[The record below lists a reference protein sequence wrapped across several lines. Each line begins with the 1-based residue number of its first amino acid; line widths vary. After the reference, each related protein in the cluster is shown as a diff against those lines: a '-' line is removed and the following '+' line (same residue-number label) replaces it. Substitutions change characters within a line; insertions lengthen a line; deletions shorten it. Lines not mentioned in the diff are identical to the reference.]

1 MDIAPSLW
9 QLVDIA
15 YVFTEAFMWEYT
27 DNVREHFLN
36 PRNAG
41 EMKDADAVGE
51 VGSLACGDAL
61 KLFLKIKDNRII
73 DASFQTFGCA
83 SAIASSSAL
92 TEMIKGKALEEA
104 LAITNRDIAE
114 FLGGLPKEKMHCSI
128 MGQEA
133 LEAAIRSYRGEPP
146 IPHSHEG
153 RGVCACF
160 GVTEAQIV
168 KAIKENKLTTVEEV
182 TNFTK
187 AGGGCGN
194 CIEDI
199 RHILEITLS
208 GDKNTPLPA
217 DLTDLRKPKAEPAAP
232 MSNIQRMQRV
242 MAVLDEVI
250 RPRLQ
255 QDGGDIELVDI
266 NGQIVSVALKGM
278 CSSCPSSR
286 LTIEGFV
293 QQTLQEQVEPG
304 IRVQEVAS

>member
-1 MDIAPSLW
+1 
-9 QLVDIA
+9 
-15 YVFTEAFMWEYT
+15 MWEYT

-36 PRNAG
+36 PRNVG
-41 EMKDADAVGE
+41 EMKNADAVGE

-92 TEMIKGKALEEA
+92 TEMIKGKTLEEA
-104 LAITNRDIAE
+104 LAVTNKDIAE
-114 FLGGLPKEKMHCSI
+114 FLGGLPKEKMHCSV

-133 LEAAIRSYRGEPP
+133 LEAAVRSYRGEPP
-146 IPHSHEG
+146 IPLSHEG
-153 RGVCACF
+153 RVVCTCF
-160 GVTEAQIV
+160 GVTEDQIV
-168 KAIKENKLTTVEEV
+168 KVIKENKLTTVEEV

-187 AGGGCGN
+187 AGGGCGD
-194 CIEDI
+194 CVEDI
-199 RHILEITLS
+199 RQILEATLA
-208 GDKNTPLPA
+208 GQTPGADKPLPA
-217 DLTDLRKPKAEPAAP
+217 GITDLRKPKEQPAAP
-232 MSNIQRMQRV
+232 LSNIQRMQRV
-242 MAVLDEVI
+242 MNVLDEII

-266 NGQIVSVALKGM
+266 NGKVVSVALKGM

-293 QQTLQEQVEPG
+293 QQTLQEQVESG
-304 IRVQEVAS
+304 ISVKEVAS

>member
-1 MDIAPSLW
+1 
-9 QLVDIA
+9 
-15 YVFTEAFMWEYT
+15 MWEYT

-36 PRNAG
+36 PRNVG
-41 EMKDADAVGE
+41 EMKNADAVGE

-92 TEMIKGKALEEA
+92 TEMIKNKTLEEA

-114 FLGGLPKEKMHCSI
+114 FLGGLPKEKMHCSV

-146 IPHSHEG
+146 VPHSHEG
-153 RGVCACF
+153 RVVCTCF
-160 GVTEAQIV
+160 SVTEAQIV

-187 AGGGCGN
+187 AGGGCGG

-199 RHILEITLS
+199 RHILETTLVGEASGQGTHLPVGIT
-208 GDKNTPLPA
+208 DM
-217 DLTDLRKPKAEPAAP
+217 RKPKAAPTAP

-242 MAVLDEVI
+242 MAVLDEII

-266 NGQIVSVALKGM
+266 NGTIVSVALKGM

-304 IRVQEVAS
+304 ISVKEVAS

>member
-1 MDIAPSLW
+1 
-9 QLVDIA
+9 
-15 YVFTEAFMWEYT
+15 MWEYT

-36 PRNAG
+36 PRNVG

-92 TEMIKGKALEEA
+92 TEMIKGKTLEEA
-104 LAITNRDIAE
+104 LATTNRDIAE
-114 FLGGLPKEKMHCSI
+114 FLGGLPKEKMHCSV

-153 RGVCACF
+153 RIVCTCF
-160 GVTEAQIV
+160 GVTEPQII

-187 AGGGCGN
+187 ASGGCGN

-199 RHILEITLS
+199 LQILKTTLADESS
-208 GDKNTPLPA
+208 GKDTSLPA
-217 DLTDLRKPKAEPAAP
+217 GIADMRKPKAEPAAP

-242 MAVLDEVI
+242 MAVLDEII

-266 NGQIVSVALKGM
+266 NGTVVSVALKGT

-293 QQTLQEQVEPG
+293 QQTLQEQVELG
-304 IRVQEVAS
+304 ISVKEVAS